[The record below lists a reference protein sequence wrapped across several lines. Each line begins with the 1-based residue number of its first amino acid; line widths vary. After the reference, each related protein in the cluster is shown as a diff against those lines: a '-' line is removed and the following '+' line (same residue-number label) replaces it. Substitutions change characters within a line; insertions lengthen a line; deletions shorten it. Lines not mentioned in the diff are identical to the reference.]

1 MPQIKEKRD
10 LIKSLFEEVI
20 NVDYD
25 IKNWYAQPE
34 SYYFTIKKVLLHK

>member
-1 MPQIKEKRD
+1 VISNIVKKMPQIKEKRD

-25 IKNWYAQPE
+25 IKN
-34 SYYFTIKKVLLHK
+34 